1 MKHESPRKIAKLWDS
16 MKKKGCKLVNLRNQA
31 QAKIDKSFLELLEDQ
46 GFKHI
51 KVSEIVRKS
60 QINRSTFYDYYL
72 DKYDLLEQ
80 LQDRLLDEIKVHS
93 LKVRD
98 IVFQRGFQ
106 EEAMQNYLLEILDY
120 IEVNFRNFRLFL
132 GPEIRSNFQQKFKVT
147 FEQIWYQ
154 DQNTQIDESSKI
166 YLSSGTSA
174 LLVELL
180 TIWVT
185 KKNPESK
192 ETFSKT
198 LMKFVSAMFITF
210 EKDIIETN
218 HNNQLNKF

>member
-1 MKHESPRKIAKLWDS
+1 MEKH
-16 MKKKGCKLVNLRNQA
+16 RNQA
-31 QAKIDKSFLELLEDQ
+31 QAKIDKVFLELLEDQ
-46 GFKHI
+46 GFYHI

-80 LQDRLLDEIKVHS
+80 LQDRLLDDIKEHS
-93 LKVRD
+93 LKVRG

-106 EEAMQNYLLEILDY
+106 EETMKNYLLEILNY
-120 IEVNFRNFRLFL
+120 IEKKRRKFSLFL
-132 GPEIRSNFQQKFKVT
+132 APELRSGFQQKFKET

-154 DQNTQIDESSKI
+154 NQIIQIDENSKN

-185 KKNPESK
+185 KANSEPK
-192 ETFSKT
+192 ENFAKT
-198 LMKFVSAMFITF
+198 LMKFLSAMFITF
-210 EKDIIETN
+210 KEDIVVPN
-218 HNNQLNKF
+218 HRHQSHKF